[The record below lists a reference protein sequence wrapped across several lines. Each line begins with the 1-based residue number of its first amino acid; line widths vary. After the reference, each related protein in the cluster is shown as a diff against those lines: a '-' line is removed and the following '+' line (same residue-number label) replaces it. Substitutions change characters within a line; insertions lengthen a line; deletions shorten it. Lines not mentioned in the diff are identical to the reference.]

1 MQKWSTL
8 VFSVLSVS
16 GKSYIY
22 ILAFRVSSRKK
33 SLVGGGG
40 VFRNY
45 TAKVPCD
52 FLVGVAHCT
61 LLISE
66 HQASSRVWLKLY

>member
-1 MQKWSTL
+1 MSNP
-8 VFSVLSVS
+8 
-16 GKSYIY
+16 IY
-22 ILAFRVSSRKK
+22 IHALAFRVSSRKK
-33 SLVGGGG
+33 KCLVGGGGGG

-66 HQASSRVWLKLY
+66 HQASSGVWLKLY